1 MRIGIGF
8 DVHTF
13 KEGDYVILA
22 GEKIPYTKSF
32 LAHSDGDVVLHALTD
47 AILGAA
53 KCGDIGMLFPD
64 TDPAYKNADSVIL
77 LQKAYEK
84 VQDKGYTIGNI
95 DITVMAER
103 PKLMPHKEKM
113 ALNIAK
119 ALNIH
124 EDDVNVKA
132 TTMEKLGFVGRE
144 EGIAAQAIVLLKAI
158 QE

>member
-13 KEGDYVILA
+13 KEGDFVILA

-84 VQDKGYTIGNI
+84 VQTKGYTIGNI

-124 EDDVNVKA
+124 EENVNVKA